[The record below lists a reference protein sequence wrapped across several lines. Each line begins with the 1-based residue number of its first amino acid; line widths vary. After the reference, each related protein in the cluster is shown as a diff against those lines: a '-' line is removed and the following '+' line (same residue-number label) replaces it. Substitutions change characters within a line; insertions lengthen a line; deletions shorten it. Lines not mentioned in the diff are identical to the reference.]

1 MKGDFCIILGH
12 LGVITASQLL
22 NIGVIFHDLIWKKT
36 YRDIHTSDEVRLQMR

>member
-36 YRDIHTSDEVRLQMR
+36 YRDIH